1 MGAGIKESVQKLED
15 VIMSFGMYDAKKRSL
30 REFFVDKKLVV
41 PDYQRL
47 YSWDRRNWEDFWNDL
62 VESINMKVPH
72 YYGTVIVKFLSQDS
86 SELYNYEIIDG
97 QQRITTFYL
106 FSLALVSTI
115 LRRKLQGSERVGIE
129 DIELEIFKREFI
141 KKGEVF
147 KLELGN
153 LNREFFKQIAGKDC
167 RDLVN
172 QELPFERSNQHLL
185 ECYKYFCEK
194 LAVLSNDELKKIF
207 DFVKSDKLFVVE
219 FVVQSED
226 LAVRIFEVINDR
238 GKPLTYLD
246 KVKSVLMFASQ
257 KYLNGALN
265 AKINNVFEDVFKY
278 LDLTISLGTKLGV
291 PYLSAFEEDDLLKIL
306 YHYLARWA
314 IERFDFGKV
323 LEYDYDAGVDRIF
336 EDFVKRI
343 IGELQE
349 ENTKLRL
356 FIDEF
361 IEDLKG
367 LANAFYTLLEEVE
380 GKCEENKKLY
390 KLILFL
396 EPNIRTWHL
405 LVAAKYKGFLNDEL
419 LDLIESMDVRI
430 YKVRG
435 TDPRAGLYNDVIS
448 KLKDIKKFPK
458 ESFCEFLNKY
468 GNDAD
473 FMNNLRKDM
482 YNNKATRYILWELN
496 IGAYIEKALKEN
508 NLPTGHVI
516 DFDDCKIELYRNCQV
531 EHIIP
536 QNLNANLNSF
546 GFSDEADYRSKVHKL
561 GNLTL
566 LEEELNKNRKKCG
579 NHIPKDKATKCY
591 PESEIPYN
599 KYFLVAFIQRNNF
612 GKSDIDKFTND
623 IVKFAL
629 KRWKIS

>member
-1 MGAGIKESVQKLED
+1 
-15 VIMSFGMYDAKKRSL
+15 MSFGMYDAKKKSL
-30 REFFVDKKLVV
+30 REFFVDKKLTV

-47 YSWDRRNWEDFWNDL
+47 YSWDKRNWEDFWNDL
-62 VESINMKVPH
+62 VESISMKVPH
-72 YYGTVIVKFLSQDS
+72 YYGTVTVKFLSQDS

-106 FSLALVSTI
+106 FSLALISTI
-115 LRRKLQGSERVGIE
+115 LERKLQRSNRMNIE
-129 DIELEIFKREFI
+129 YIELEIFKREFI

-153 LNREFFKQIAGKDC
+153 LNKEFFKQIVGKGC
-167 RDLVN
+167 KDLIN

-185 ECYKYFCEK
+185 ECYKYFCER
-194 LAVLSNDELKKIF
+194 LAVLSDEDLKKMF

-219 FVVQSED
+219 FIVQSED

-265 AKINNVFEDVFKY
+265 TEINDAFEDVFKY
-278 LDLTISLGTKLGV
+278 LDLTISLGKKLGV
-291 PYLSAFEEDDLLKIL
+291 PYLSAFEENDLLKIL

-314 IERFDFGKV
+314 IEKFGFGRV

-343 IGELQE
+343 IVELQE
-349 ENTKLRL
+349 ENDKLQL
-356 FIDEF
+356 FINNF

-367 LANAFYTLLEEVE
+367 LAKASYTLLEGLED
-380 GKCEENKKLY
+380 KYEENKKLY

-396 EPNIRTWHL
+396 EPNVRTWHL
-405 LVAAKYKGFLNDEL
+405 LVTAKYKGFLNDEL

-435 TDPRAGLYNDVIS
+435 TDPRAGLYHDVIS
-448 KLKDIKKFPK
+448 NLKNMEEFPR
-458 ESFCEFLNKY
+458 EDFCKFLNTY

-482 YNNKATRYILWELN
+482 YKNKATKYILWELN
-496 IGAYIEKALKEN
+496 ISNYVEEALEKN

-516 DFDDCKIELYRNCQV
+516 NFDDCDIELYRNCQV

-536 QNLNANLNSF
+536 QDLNANLNSF
-546 GFSDEADYRSKVHKL
+546 GFSDETDYKSKVHKL

-566 LEEELNKNRKKCG
+566 LEEELNKNKKKCG

-591 PESEIPYN
+591 PESRIPYN
-599 KYFLVAFIQRNNF
+599 KYFLVAFILKNNF
-612 GKSDIDKFTND
+612 GKSDINKLTDD
-623 IVKFAL
+623 IVEFAL

>member
-1 MGAGIKESVQKLED
+1 
-15 VIMSFGMYDAKKRSL
+15 MSFGMYDAKKQSL
-30 REFFVDKKLVV
+30 REFFVDKRLIV

-47 YSWDRRNWEDFWNDL
+47 YSWDRKNWEDFWNDL
-62 VESINMKVPH
+62 VESISMKVPH
-72 YYGTVIVKFLSQDS
+72 YYGTVTVRFLSQGF

-115 LRRKLQGSERVGIE
+115 LGRKLQRSEKMDIE

-141 KKGEVF
+141 KKGEIL

-153 LNREFFKQIAGKDC
+153 LNRNFFKQIAERNC
-167 RDLVN
+167 RDLIN
-172 QELPFERSNQHLL
+172 QKPPFERSNRRLF

-194 LAVLSNDELKKIF
+194 LTVLSNDKLKEIF

-219 FVVQSED
+219 FIVQSED
-226 LAVRIFEVINDR
+226 LAVRIFEVLNDR

-265 AKINNVFEDVFKY
+265 SKINDVFEDVFKY

-291 PYLSAFEEDDLLKIL
+291 SYLSDFEEDDLLKIL
-306 YHYLARWA
+306 YHYLARWT
-314 IERFDFGKV
+314 IEKFGFGKV
-323 LEYDYDAGVDRIF
+323 LEYDYNAGLDGIF

-343 IGELQE
+343 IRELQE
-349 ENTKLRL
+349 EKTKLQL
-356 FIDEF
+356 FIEEF
-361 IEDLKG
+361 IEDLRG
-367 LANAFYTLLEEVE
+367 LSRVLYTLLEEVKD
-380 GKCEENKKLY
+380 KCEENKKLF

-396 EPNIRTWHL
+396 EPNVRTWHL
-405 LVAAKYKGFLNDEL
+405 LITAKYKGFLNNEL
-419 LDLIESMDVRI
+419 LDLIESMDIRI
-430 YKVRG
+430 YKIRG
-435 TDPRAGLYNDVIS
+435 TDPRAGLYNDVVS
-448 KLKDIKKFPK
+448 KLKDMEEFPREK
-458 ESFCEFLNKY
+458 LCEFLNRY

-473 FMNNLRKDM
+473 FINNLRKDM
-482 YNNKATRYILWELN
+482 YKNIATKYILWELN
-496 IGAYIEKALKEN
+496 NRAYIEEALKKN
-508 NLPTGHVI
+508 NLPTEHPI
-516 DFDDCKIELYRNCQV
+516 DFDDCDIELYRNCQV

-536 QNLNANLNSF
+536 QSLNANLKSF
-546 GFSDEADYRSKVHKL
+546 GFSDEADYRSRIHKL

-579 NHIPKDKATKCY
+579 NHIPKDKTMKCY
-591 PESEIPYN
+591 PESKIPYT
-599 KYFLVAFIQRNNF
+599 KYFLVAFMLKNNF
-612 GKSDIDKFTND
+612 GKSDIDKFTED
-623 IVKFAL
+623 IVGFAQ

>member
-1 MGAGIKESVQKLED
+1 LI
-15 VIMSFGMYDAKKRSL
+15 
-30 REFFVDKKLVV
+30 
-41 PDYQRL
+41 
-47 YSWDRRNWEDFWNDL
+47 
-62 VESINMKVPH
+62 
-72 YYGTVIVKFLSQDS
+72 
-86 SELYNYEIIDG
+86 
-97 QQRITTFYL
+97 
-106 FSLALVSTI
+106 
-115 LRRKLQGSERVGIE
+115 
-129 DIELEIFKREFI
+129 
-141 KKGEVF
+141 
-147 KLELGN
+147 
-153 LNREFFKQIAGKDC
+153 
-167 RDLVN
+167 N

-185 ECYKYFCEK
+185 ECYKYFCER
-194 LAVLSNDELKKIF
+194 LAVLSDEDLKKMF
-207 DFVKSDKLFVVE
+207 DFVKSNKLFVVE
-219 FVVQSED
+219 FIVQSED

-265 AKINNVFEDVFKY
+265 TEINNAFEDVFKY
-278 LDLTISLGTKLGV
+278 LDLTISLGKKLGV

-314 IERFDFGKV
+314 IEKFGFGRV

-343 IGELQE
+343 IVELQE
-349 ENTKLRL
+349 ENDKLQL
-356 FIDEF
+356 FINSF

-367 LANAFYTLLEEVE
+367 LAKASYTLLEGLED
-380 GKCEENKKLY
+380 KYEENKKLY

-396 EPNIRTWHL
+396 EPNVRTWHL
-405 LVAAKYKGFLNDEL
+405 LVTAKYKGFLNDEL

-435 TDPRAGLYNDVIS
+435 TDPRAGLYHDVIS
-448 KLKDIKKFPK
+448 NLKNMEEFPR
-458 ESFCEFLNKY
+458 ENFCKFLNTY

-482 YNNKATRYILWELN
+482 YKNKATKYILWELN
-496 IGAYIEKALKEN
+496 ISNYVEEALEKN

-516 DFDDCKIELYRNCQV
+516 NFDDCDIELYRNCQV

-536 QNLNANLNSF
+536 QDLNANLNSF
-546 GFSDEADYRSKVHKL
+546 GFSDETDYKSKIHKL

-566 LEEELNKNRKKCG
+566 LEEELNKNKKKCG

-591 PESEIPYN
+591 PESRIPYN
-599 KYFLVAFIQRNNF
+599 KYFLVAFILKNNF
-612 GKSDIDKFTND
+612 GKSDINKLTDD
-623 IVKFAL
+623 IVEFAL